1 VSGLRSGANER
12 YKVRYKEGDVM
23 RHSGGRLELRSSV
36 VLSAIVMSLLW
47 LGVAPPEAPVA
58 DAAMRGDRVEMQRL
72 LSSGAEVNL
81 PQGDGMTAL
90 HWAAENGDVEMVRML
105 IDAGANTEAVTR
117 IGDYTP
123 LHVASEGGHGEAVRA
138 LLEAGADVDARRA
151 FAGTTALHLAA
162 AAGSVSSIEA
172 LVSFG
177 ADINARESEWGQ
189 TPLIFA
195 ASRNRVEAVKTLLAN
210 DADASVTTKVL
221 QLSRRAEQ
229 DLLAREARRD
239 MMSTLRE
246 SSSNP
251 ITWVPVPAEV
261 RAAVAASSEF
271 DALDEDDEVI
281 HVDWNAVQL
290 AGERLRFPQLV
301 GYQGGLTALLHAVRE
316 GNDASVMALLE
327 AGADIDQPSAG
338 DQTPPLLMAM
348 INGQFD
354 LGMELLQ
361 MGADP
366 ALASDAGT
374 TPLYAVLNTH
384 WAPKARYAQQQ
395 AYQQQE
401 VGYLEAMETLLE
413 AGADPN
419 VRLAKHLWYM
429 EYTFSRLGLDTW
441 GATPFFRA
449 AHALDVEAMKLLVRY
464 GADSWIPTRRP
475 AGEMQYF
482 IDMPAP
488 ETESLGD
495 LSGLPP
501 IEAGG
506 PGVYPIHA
514 ATGFGGTSVARAG
527 NSQRHVPD
535 GWLPAV
541 KYLVE
546 EHGADVNGTDYLG
559 YTPLHHAAGRGN
571 NEVILYLV
579 EMGAD
584 PLAVSRSGQSAADMA
599 NGPVSLGAAPFPE
612 TIALLESL
620 GTKRNYVCV
629 YC

>member
-1 VSGLRSGANER
+1 
-12 YKVRYKEGDVM
+12 M
-23 RHSGGRLELRSSV
+23 RHSSGRPELRSSV
-36 VLSAIVMSLLW
+36 VLSAVVMSLLW
-47 LGVAPPEAPVA
+47 LGARSAEAPVA
-58 DAAMRGDRVEMQRL
+58 DAAMTGDRVEMRRL
-72 LSSGAEVNL
+72 LDSGADVNL

-90 HWAAENGDVEMVRML
+90 HWAAENGDVEMLQML
-105 IDAGANTEAVTR
+105 IIADANMEAVTR

-123 LHVASEGGHGEAVRA
+123 LHVASEAGHGEVVRA
-138 LLEAGADVDARRA
+138 LLEAGADVEARRA

-162 AAGSVSSIEA
+162 ASGSISSIDA
-172 LVSFG
+172 LVGFG
-177 ADINARESEWGQ
+177 ADIDARESEWGQ

-195 ASRNRVEAVKTLLAN
+195 ASLNRVEAVKMLLAKG
-210 DADASVTTKVL
+210 ADPSLTTTVL
-221 QLSRRAEQ
+221 QLNRRAEQ
-229 DLLAREARRD
+229 DRLAREARQA
-239 MMSTLRE
+239 MMDTLRE
-246 SSSNP
+246 ASSDP
-251 ITWVPVPAEV
+251 TTWVPRPEEV
-261 RAAVAASSEF
+261 QAAVAASSKY
-271 DALDEDDEVI
+271 DVLEVNEVT
-281 HVDWNAVQL
+281 HVDWDADQL
-290 AGERLRFPQLV
+290 AGNTLRFPDLV
-301 GYQGGLTALLHAVRE
+301 GYQGGLTALLHAIRE
-316 GNDASVMALLE
+316 GNEESAMALIDG
-327 AGADIDQPSAG
+327 GADIDQPSAG
-338 DQTPPLLMAM
+338 DLTTPLLMAM
-348 INGQFD
+348 INGHFD

-361 MGADP
+361 MGANP

-374 TPLYAVLNTH
+374 TPLYAALNTY

-395 AYQQQE
+395 AYGQQE
-401 VGYLEAMETLLE
+401 VDYLEVMETLLE
-413 AGADPN
+413 AGVDPN

-449 AHALDVEAMKLLVRY
+449 AHALDIEAMELLVRY
-464 GADSWIPTRRP
+464 GADSTIPTHRP
-475 AGEMQYF
+475 AGKMQYF

-488 ETESLGD
+488 EVENLPD
-495 LSGLPP
+495 HSGLPAIP
-501 IEAGG
+501 PGG

-546 EHGADVNGTDYLG
+546 EHGADVNAADYLG

-571 NEVILYLV
+571 NELILYLV

-584 PLAVSRSGQSAADMA
+584 PLAVSRSGQSTADMA

-612 TIALLESL
+612 TIGLLESL
-620 GTKRNYVCV
+620 GAKRNYDCV

>member
-1 VSGLRSGANER
+1 MGALMVGLLVA
-12 YKVRYKEGDVM
+12 
-23 RHSGGRLELRSSV
+23 
-36 VLSAIVMSLLW
+36 AA
-47 LGVAPPEAPVA
+47 APPESPVA
-58 DAAMRGDRVEMQRL
+58 DAAMNGDLEAVREL
-72 LSSGAEVNL
+72 LKEGADVNL
-81 PQGDGMTAL
+81 AQGDGMTAL
-90 HWAAENGDVEMVRML
+90 HWAAEAGDLEMAGML
-105 IDAGANTEAVTR
+105 LHAGANVKGVTR

-123 LHVASEGGHGEAVRA
+123 LHIASEAGNGEVVRA
-138 LLEAGADVDARRA
+138 LLEAGADVEVRRA

-162 AAGSVSSIEA
+162 ASGSVSSIDA
-172 LVSFG
+172 LVDFG
-177 ADINARESEWGQ
+177 ADIDAREWEWGQ

-195 ASRNRVEAVKTLLAN
+195 ASLDRAEAVKMLLARGAN
-210 DADASVTTKVL
+210 PSLTTSVL

-229 DLLAREARRD
+229 DLLAREARQA
-239 MMSTLRE
+239 MMDTLRE
-246 SSSNP
+246 ASSDP
-251 ITWVPVPAEV
+251 TTWVPRPAEV
-261 RAAVAASSEF
+261 RAAVAASSRF
-271 DALDEDDEVI
+271 DVLEVEEVT

-290 AGERLRFPQLV
+290 DGESLRFPDLV
-301 GYQGGLTALLHAVRE
+301 GYQGGLTALLHAIRE
-316 GNDASVMALLE
+316 GNEESVMALVE
-327 AGADIDQPSAG
+327 GGADIDQPSAG
-338 DQTPPLLMAM
+338 DLTTPLLMAM
-348 INGQFD
+348 INGYFD

-361 MGADP
+361 MGANP

-401 VGYLEAMETLLE
+401 VGYLEVMETLLE
-413 AGADPN
+413 AGVDPN
-419 VRLAKHLWYM
+419 IRLAKHLWYM

-449 AHALDVEAMKLLVRY
+449 AHALDIEAMELLIRY
-464 GADSWIPTRRP
+464 GADSAIPTSRP
-475 AGEMQYF
+475 AGKMQYF

-488 ETESLGD
+488 EVENLAD
-495 LSGLPP
+495 HSGLPP
-501 IEAGG
+501 IQPGG

-514 ATGFGGTSVARAG
+514 ATGFGGTGVARAG

-541 KYLVE
+541 RYLVE
-546 EHGADVNGTDYLG
+546 EHGADVNAADYLG

-571 NEVILYLV
+571 NELILYLV
-579 EMGAD
+579 GVGAD
-584 PLAVSRSGQSAADMA
+584 PLAISRSGQSTVDMA

-620 GTKRNYVCV
+620 GAKRNYECV

>member
-1 VSGLRSGANER
+1 MIHSSRRPKLRSGVA
-12 YKVRYKEGDVM
+12 
-23 RHSGGRLELRSSV
+23 
-36 VLSAIVMSLLW
+36 LSAIVMSLLW
-47 LGVAPPEAPVA
+47 LGAGLAEAQVA
-58 DAAMRGDRVEMQRL
+58 DAAMRGDGVEVRSL
-72 LSSGAEVNL
+72 LRSGADVNL

-90 HWAAENGDVEMVRML
+90 HWAAEHGDVEMLQML
-105 IDAGANTEAVTR
+105 IIAGANLEAVTR

-123 LHVASEGGHGEAVRA
+123 LHVAAEAGHGVVVRA
-138 LLEAGADVDARRA
+138 LLEAGADVGARRA
-151 FAGTTALHLAA
+151 LSGTTSLHLAA
-162 AAGSVSSIEA
+162 ASGSVSSIDA
-172 LVSFG
+172 LVEFG
-177 ADINARESEWGQ
+177 ADINARESQWDQ

-195 ASRNRVEAVKTLLAN
+195 ASLNRVEAVKILLARG
-210 DADASVTTKVL
+210 ADPSLTTTVL
-221 QLSRRAEQ
+221 QLSLRAEQ
-229 DLLAREARRD
+229 DRLAREARQA
-239 MMSTLRE
+239 MMNTLRE
-246 SSSNP
+246 NSSDP
-251 ITWVPVPAEV
+251 TTWVPRPAEV
-261 RAAVAASSEF
+261 RAAVAAASRFDELEF
-271 DALDEDDEVI
+271 NEVAR
-281 HVDWNAVQL
+281 VDWHAVQL
-290 AGERLRFPQLV
+290 ESKTLRFPELV

-316 GNDASVMALLE
+316 GNKESVMALLE
-327 AGADIDQPSAG
+327 GGADINQPSAG
-338 DQTPPLLMAM
+338 DLTTPLLMAM

-354 LGMELLQ
+354 LGMELFQ

-366 ALASDAGT
+366 ALASDAGA

-395 AYQQQE
+395 VYQQQE
-401 VGYLEAMETLLE
+401 VDYLKVMEAFLE
-413 AGADPN
+413 AGVDPN

-449 AHALDVEAMKLLVRY
+449 AHALDIEAMELLVRY
-464 GADSWIPTRRP
+464 GAEPATPTRRP
-475 AGEMQYF
+475 AGRMQYF

-488 ETESLGD
+488 EVEDLPDHSSL
-495 LSGLPP
+495 PAIP
-501 IEAGG
+501 AGG
-506 PGVYPIHA
+506 SGVYPIHA
-514 ATGFGGTSVARAG
+514 ATGFGGTGVARAG

-546 EHGADVNGTDYLG
+546 EHGADVNVADYLG

-571 NEVILYLV
+571 NELILYLL

-584 PLAVSRSGQSAADMA
+584 PLAISRSGQSTVDMA

-620 GTKRNYVCV
+620 GAKRNYDCV

>member
-1 VSGLRSGANER
+1 MRRKKDGL
-12 YKVRYKEGDVM
+12 
-23 RHSGGRLELRSSV
+23 GRRWGVLGTLLVSV
-36 VLSAIVMSLLW
+36 VLAAGATL
-47 LGVAPPEAPVA
+47 PESPVA
-58 DAAMRGDRVEMQRL
+58 DAAMNGDLEAVREL
-72 LSSGAEVNL
+72 LEQGADVNL
-81 PQGDGMTAL
+81 AQGDGMTAL
-90 HWAAENGDVEMVRML
+90 HWAAEVGDVEMVGML
-105 IDAGANTEAVTR
+105 LDAGADLEGVTR

-123 LHVASEGGHGEAVRA
+123 LHVASEAGHGEVVRA
-138 LLEAGADVDARRA
+138 LLEAGADVLARRA

-162 AAGSVSSIEA
+162 ASGSVSSIEA
-172 LVSFG
+172 LVGFG
-177 ADINARESEWGQ
+177 AEIDARESEWGQ

-195 ASRNRVEAVKTLLAN
+195 ASLNRVEAVKMLLAKG
-210 DADASVTTKVL
+210 ADPSLTTSVL

-229 DLLAREARRD
+229 DALARDARREA
-239 MMSTLRE
+239 MNAMRE
-246 SSSNP
+246 ASSDP
-251 ITWVPVPAEV
+251 ITWVPEPAEV
-261 RAAVAASSEF
+261 REAVAASREF
-271 DALDEDDEVI
+271 DVLEVKEVT

-290 AGERLRFPQLV
+290 DGQRLRFPELV
-301 GYQGGLTALLHAVRE
+301 GYQGGLTALLHAIRE
-316 GNDASVMALLE
+316 GNEESVMALLQ

-338 DQTPPLLMAM
+338 DLATPLLMAF
-348 INGQFD
+348 INGYFD
-354 LGMELLQ
+354 LGMELLE

-374 TPLYAVLNTH
+374 TPLYAVLNTQ

-401 VGYLEAMETLLE
+401 TDYLEVMETLLE
-413 AGADPN
+413 AGVDPN
-419 VRLAKHLWYM
+419 VRLDKHLWYM

-464 GADSWIPTRRP
+464 GADPTIPTRRP
-475 AGEMQYF
+475 AGKMQYF

-488 ETESLGD
+488 EVENLPD
-495 LSGLPP
+495 YSGLPP

-535 GWLPAV
+535 AWLPAV
-541 KYLVE
+541 RYLVE
-546 EHGADVNGTDYLG
+546 EHGADVNATDYLG

-571 NEVILYLV
+571 NELILYLV
-579 EMGAD
+579 EKGAD
-584 PLAVSRSGQSAADMA
+584 PLAVSRSGQGTPDMA

-620 GTKRNYVCV
+620 GAERNYECV

>member
-1 VSGLRSGANER
+1 MGMVLVGVMLVGAI
-12 YKVRYKEGDVM
+12 
-23 RHSGGRLELRSSV
+23 L
-36 VLSAIVMSLLW
+36 
-47 LGVAPPEAPVA
+47 PESPVA
-58 DAAMRGDRVEMQRL
+58 DAAMIGDLEAVGEL
-72 LSSGAEVNL
+72 LEEGADVNL
-81 PQGDGMTAL
+81 AQGDGMTAL
-90 HWAAENGDVEMVRML
+90 HWAAEVGDAKMVGML
-105 IDAGANTEAVTR
+105 LDAGANMEGVTR

-123 LHVASEGGHGEAVRA
+123 LHIASEAGHGEVVRA
-138 LLEAGADVDARRA
+138 LLEAGADVEAKRA
-151 FAGTTALHLAA
+151 FAGTTSLHLAA
-162 AAGSVSSIEA
+162 ASGSVSSIAA

-177 ADINARESEWGQ
+177 ADIDAREDEWGQ

-195 ASRNRVEAVKTLLAN
+195 ASRNRVEAVKALLSKG
-210 DADASVTTKVL
+210 ADPSLTTRVL

-229 DLLAREARRD
+229 DALARDARREA
-239 MMSTLRE
+239 MNAMRE
-246 SSSNP
+246 ASADP
-251 ITWVPVPAEV
+251 TTWVPEPEEV

-271 DALDEDDEVI
+271 DVLEVDEVT
-281 HVDWNAVQL
+281 HVDWHAVQL
-290 AGERLRFPQLV
+290 DGQRLRFPDLV
-301 GYQGGLTALLHAVRE
+301 GYQGGLTALLHAIRE
-316 GNDASVMALLE
+316 GHEESVIALLE
-327 AGADIDQPSAG
+327 GGADINQQSAG
-338 DQTPPLLMAM
+338 DRVTPLLMAL
-348 INGQFD
+348 INGYFD
-354 LGMELLQ
+354 LGMELFR

-374 TPLYAVLNTH
+374 TPLYAVLNTQ
-384 WAPKARYAQQQ
+384 WAPKARFPQQQ

-413 AGADPN
+413 AGVDPN